1 MLPIS
6 LKSVYGKTLENLRKR
21 VKVRLVN
28 NVKDYNKKWVSR
40 PGFVSQIIISKIL
53 LLPTRLNQY

>member
-1 MLPIS
+1 MLSIS

-28 NVKDYNKKWVSR
+28 NVKDYNKK
-40 PGFVSQIIISKIL
+40 
-53 LLPTRLNQY
+53 

>member
-40 PGFVSQIIISKIL
+40 PSFVSQIMISKIL

>member
-1 MLPIS
+1 MLSIS

-40 PGFVSQIIISKIL
+40 PSSVSQIIISKIL
-53 LLPTRLNQY
+53 LLTTRLNQY

>member
-1 MLPIS
+1 MLSIS